1 MNETVIRPYS
11 PRDRQ
16 AVREIAWD
24 TAFLGH
30 SGGAFFTDK
39 PLLQDFLTAYFTDY
53 EPQSCFVAESSGEVV
68 GYLLGAV
75 DERRM
80 GEACRGRLAWSLLA
94 RFLLCD
100 VFRPKNI
107 IFVLRMI
114 RSWARGEF
122 RGEQF
127 YPEYPAILHINLKE
141 GFRGNGTGGR
151 LIAAYLAYLKAGN
164 VPAVRLATMTAKGA
178 AFFEKQGF
186 VLLSRHTR
194 SYFRALTG
202 AETVVSIYGKKI
214 L

>member
-1 MNETVIRPYS
+1 MNEIIIRPYS

-24 TAFLGH
+24 TAFLGR

-39 PLLQDFLTAYFTDY
+39 PLLQDFLTAYFTDC

-80 GEACRGRLAWSLLA
+80 GEACRGRLAWGLAA
-94 RFLLCD
+94 RFFLLD

-107 IFVLRMI
+107 VFILRMI
-114 RSWARGEF
+114 RSWAWGEF

-141 GFRGNGTGGR
+141 GFRGHGTGSR
-151 LIAAYLAYLKAGN
+151 LIAAYLEYLRGRK
-164 VPAVRLATMTAKGA
+164 VTAVRLATMTPKGA

-186 VLLSRHTR
+186 VLLCRHTR
-194 SYFRALTG
+194 SYFRAITG
-202 AETVVSIYGKKI
+202 ADTVVSIYGKK
-214 L
+214 LL